1 MAAACPETLVLA
13 ISLVE
18 RDRTLQLL
26 RHGPIL
32 SDLSFGPL
40 GFPLISIHAS
50 EKSPRS
56 QIRLDK
62 SNAALVVHTG
72 TKGCDAVHDHVCC
85 DQ

>member
-50 EKSPRS
+50 EKVPEVKSVS
-56 QIRLDK
+56 